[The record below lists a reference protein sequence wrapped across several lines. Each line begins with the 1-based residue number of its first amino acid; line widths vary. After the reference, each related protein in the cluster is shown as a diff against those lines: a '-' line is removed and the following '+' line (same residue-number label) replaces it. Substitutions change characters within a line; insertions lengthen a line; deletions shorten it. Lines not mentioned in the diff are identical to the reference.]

1 MKKPEA
7 RTKYQLFKALNE
19 ELEELEK
26 IQGKAHFADENKTFS
41 DMFEAAKEIQE
52 DLNDIM
58 ILLTRIIIVLENDK
72 DPEVL
77 HSLFT
82 ETYSSTIE
90 AMAKMVQLAAIA
102 RLGIVNSIQ
111 MSQIDRAERGNNG
124 KTT

>member
-90 AMAKMVQLAAIA
+90 ATAKMVQLAAIA